1 MLSLLYW
8 VGHYIKWTVSSL
20 WPAGEPNYLSLTQ
33 SVDSGDRGDSHAI
46 ICNECVAKER
56 IGVVGKGEK
65 EVEIRQQTVA
75 ASNWNK
81 RADNATQLAAVAVAD
96 VDAAQISHLHWKNE
110 NVKWQRHGKQRMANG

>member
-1 MLSLLYW
+1 M
-8 VGHYIKWTVSSL
+8 
-20 WPAGEPNYLSLTQ
+20 
-33 SVDSGDRGDSHAI
+33 DSGDRGDSHAI

-56 IGVVGKGEK
+56 IGVVGKGER

-96 VDAAQISHLHWKNE
+96 VDAAQISHLHCKNE
-110 NVKWQRHGKQRMANG
+110 NVNWQTHGKQRMANG